1 MLGSLENVVN
11 AGFDSRFETADGLA
25 LVARPIGLIVALHTL
40 NPFAEGFDADLH
52 AFNFDCTTKPL
63 AGLMVGNNHCHELL
77 LGHVIPLQPW
87 SRQLLEQP

>member
-1 MLGSLENVVN
+1 MLGSLENVFN

-25 LVARPIGLIVALHTL
+25 LVAGPIGLIIALHTL

-52 AFNFDCTTKPL
+52 AFNFDDATEPF

-77 LGHVIPLQPW
+77 LGHVI
-87 SRQLLEQP
+87 SLLLGGGWQAL